1 MQEANGFQAGWIPK
15 KKKNPNQTPTQLHY
29 SQITKSQKWKENL
42 ESNREKCDISHKGT
56 TIWLT
61 TNFSIKT
68 M

>member
-15 KKKNPNQTPTQLHY
+15 QKQQQTKTPLY

-42 ESNREKCDISHKGT
+42 ESNKEKCDITHKGT

>member
-15 KKKNPNQTPTQLHY
+15 QKQKQTKTPQY

-42 ESNREKCDISHKGT
+42 ESNKEKCDI
-56 TIWLT
+56 
-61 TNFSIKT
+61 T